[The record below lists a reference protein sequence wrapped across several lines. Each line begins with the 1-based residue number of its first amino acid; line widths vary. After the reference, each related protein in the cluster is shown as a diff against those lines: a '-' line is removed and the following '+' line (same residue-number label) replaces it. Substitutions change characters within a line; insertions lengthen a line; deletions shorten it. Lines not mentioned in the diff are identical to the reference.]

1 MYLTFLYR
9 FLKDDRFICSVWVV
23 FWPFKKKMCEQL
35 QVTTTPIYSII
46 IYFNQIL
53 SSHQP
58 HTLSLIY

>member
-1 MYLTFLYR
+1 MTDLF
-9 FLKDDRFICSVWVV
+9 DV
-23 FWPFKKKMCEQL
+23 FGSSFGLLKKKMCEQL